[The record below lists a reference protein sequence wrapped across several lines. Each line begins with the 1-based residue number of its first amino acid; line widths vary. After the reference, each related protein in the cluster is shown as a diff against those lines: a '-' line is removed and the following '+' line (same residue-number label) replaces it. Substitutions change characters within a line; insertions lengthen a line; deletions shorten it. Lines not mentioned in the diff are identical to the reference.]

1 MVVPP
6 SNASGP
12 QPGIRS
18 PGAGTAGAGL
28 PGVSG
33 LSVYVPR
40 LRVSLEDWCAWTDNP
55 WDKIR
60 SVVGHSF
67 RVVGQH
73 ENVYTMA
80 ANAVLRLIRQNAV
93 DPRNV
98 SYLALG

>member
-12 QPGIRS
+12 QPGLRS
-18 PGAGTAGAGL
+18 SGVRSAEHATPASL

-60 SVVGHSF
+60 SVVGRSF
-67 RVVGQH
+67 RVVGRH

-80 ANAVLRLIRQNAV
+80 ANAAKRSARGVGDRWT
-93 DPRNV
+93 
-98 SYLALG
+98 SS